1 MILYEWKTQTVYNV
15 LSKKHCQKE
24 NQLQIGQRKLIS
36 QNQLMYI
43 LVNSEILL
51 FLTDIIGLWLEGYY
65 EKKLSPTVKDKV
77 ISFGYYGIG
86 RWDNGKL
93 DEGEFQ
99 NIKNNFTT
107 WLLSKRWGNKVL
119 ISVKPMSFWVYLH
132 IKLK

>member
-1 MILYEWKTQTVYNV
+1 MKDFNPGYFEKRLKPTIL
-15 LSKKHCQKE
+15 
-24 NQLQIGQRKLIS
+24 
-36 QNQLMYI
+36 
-43 LVNSEILL
+43 
-51 FLTDIIGLWLEGYY
+51 
-65 EKKLSPTVKDKV
+65 DKV
-77 ISFGYYGIG
+77 ITFGFFGVG